1 MPKSSNSVPVHDV
14 EDEAPLVLGSR
25 VGLERARAHGRARGE
40 SNAVTRLDSTSCP
53 PKRLRRFVRDLGA
66 RDANVPQIAVRHLR
80 QLRATAGAAKPLGGE
95 MLHSGHKK

>member
-1 MPKSSNSVPVHDV
+1 MRHHSFWAAESV
-14 EDEAPLVLGSR
+14 
-25 VGLERARAHGRARGE
+25 
-40 SNAVTRLDSTSCP
+40 SNARE
-53 PKRLRRFVRDLGA
+53 RMAA